1 MKSLPKQKLKKGWA
15 IFYEQLLLTTLTGS
29 MLLKRNL
36 QLCFMFLNFQ
46 FTTQQHHYIWFL
58 LSWEMKEIAGF
69 QSSLNR
75 RFSFVVNSGMTY
87 CSMYWNGFQIGPSI
101 ALFSNRSFSAIA
113 EVIKVHTYVL
123 LRWSYLKKML
133 LAWFPNATAMQSLW

>member
-1 MKSLPKQKLKKGWA
+1 MKSLPKQKLEKGWA
-15 IFYEQLLLTTLTGS
+15 IFYKQLLLTTLTGS

-36 QLCFMFLNFQ
+36 RLCFMFLNFQ

-87 CSMYWNGFQIGPSI
+87 CSMYWNGFQIGLSI

-113 EVIKVHTYVL
+113 EVIKVHTYVFVTMIIH
-123 LRWSYLKKML
+123 KKTL
-133 LAWFPNATAMQSLW
+133 PAWLPNATSMQSLW